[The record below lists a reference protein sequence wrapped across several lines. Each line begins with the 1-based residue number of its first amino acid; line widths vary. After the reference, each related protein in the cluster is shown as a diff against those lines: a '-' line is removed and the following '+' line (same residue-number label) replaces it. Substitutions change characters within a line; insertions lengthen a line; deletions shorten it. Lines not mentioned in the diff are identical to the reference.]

1 MGSAAPLLAAGA
13 AVLAVSAI
21 ALRWEAVPAELLR
34 RRAAGAGDGAAGALA
49 RSPSGRRVGRS
60 FLGTARRTRARRRQA
75 ERELPVF
82 LDLVAVAV
90 AAGLTG
96 LLAVRRASEATAGPL
111 AEELAAAMRRVDLGG
126 RWRDELGAVAE
137 RLGLVDLR
145 RAVLLLERHH
155 AVGSEVSEALAEL
168 AREVRQAAGATA
180 AERARTAPVKMLF
193 PLVFMVLPAFLLL
206 TVAPVLV
213 ATLRSIR

>member
-1 MGSAAPLLAAGA
+1 MATVAPLLAAAA
-13 AVLAVSAI
+13 AVLAISAV
-21 ALRWEAVPAELLR
+21 ALRREAVPVRERSGRALR
-34 RRAAGAGDGAAGALA
+34 GSGDEVGALSS
-49 RSPSGRRVGRS
+49 RPDVRGPV
-60 FLGTARRTRARRRQA
+60 LGPARRTRARRRRA

-82 LDLVAVAV
+82 LDLVAAAV

-126 RWRDELGAVAE
+126 RWQQEVAAVAE
-137 RLGLVDLR
+137 RLALADLR
-145 RAVLLLERHH
+145 RAVLLLERAH
-155 AVGSEVSEALAEL
+155 AIGAETSQALAEL
-168 AREVRQAAGATA
+168 AREVREADRAAA

-213 ATLRSIR
+213 ATLQSIR

>member
-1 MGSAAPLLAAGA
+1 MGSVAPLLAAGA
-13 AVLAVSAI
+13 AALAVSAI
-21 ALRWEAVPAELLR
+21 GLRWEAVPVQVPPGRAPEDPAEGASDRSRGPRRPLL
-34 RRAAGAGDGAAGALA
+34 G
-49 RSPSGRRVGRS
+49 PE
-60 FLGTARRTRARRRQA
+60 RRTRARRRQA

-82 LDLVAVAV
+82 LDLVAVGV

-126 RWRDELGAVAE
+126 RWREELAAVGE
-137 RLGLVDLR
+137 RLGLADLG

-168 AREVRQAAGATA
+168 AREVREAARAAA

-213 ATLRSIR
+213 ATLQSIR

>member
-1 MGSAAPLLAAGA
+1 M
-13 AVLAVSAI
+13 
-21 ALRWEAVPAELLR
+21 
-34 RRAAGAGDGAAGALA
+34 
-49 RSPSGRRVGRS
+49 
-60 FLGTARRTRARRRQA
+60 
-75 ERELPVF
+75 F
-82 LDLVAVAV
+82 LDLVAVGV

-126 RWRDELGAVAE
+126 RWREELAAVAE
-137 RLGLVDLR
+137 RLGLVDLG
-145 RAVLLLERHH
+145 RAALLLERHH
-155 AVGSEVSEALAEL
+155 AVGSQVSEALAEL
-168 AREVRQAAGATA
+168 TREVREAARAAA

-213 ATLRSIR
+213 ATLQSIR

>member
-1 MGSAAPLLAAGA
+1 MATVAPLLAAAA
-13 AVLAVSAI
+13 AVLAISAV
-21 ALRWEAVPAELLR
+21 ALRREAVPVRERSGRALR
-34 RRAAGAGDGAAGALA
+34 GSGDEVGAL
-49 RSPSGRRVGRS
+49 SSGPDVRGPV
-60 FLGTARRTRARRRQA
+60 LGPARRTRARRRRA

-82 LDLVAVAV
+82 LDLVAAAV

-126 RWRDELGAVAE
+126 RWQQEVAAVAE
-137 RLGLVDLR
+137 RLALADLR
-145 RAVLLLERHH
+145 RAVLLLERAH
-155 AVGSEVSEALAEL
+155 AIGAETSQALAEL
-168 AREVRQAAGATA
+168 AREVREADRAAA

-213 ATLRSIR
+213 ATLQSIR